1 MNVHDGDEDEKLA
14 EPPAPPKPKMS
25 VLRRHRILSDDV
37 RRVIAHLKA
46 HGKITKDDILNR
58 PRLKKKKGE
67 GPNEE
72 IPWAHA
78 ELSGSWQQKDLKPGP
93 NNTAVLYCKEHGIWK
108 RVVAEEEIEKYL
120 RKSMLDPAST
130 MPLGRDS
137 AYHHVQKSTVGVS
150 RRSLYKFLER
160 QGVLQVSKNIP
171 NEQPKGGILLTKRG
185 YCEMDLI
192 EGKGTDLYKNFG
204 ARGDWYWLSLVEVLT
219 GYGLVIVSR
228 RKLAP
233 MIADKL
239 RQLLNLMEQR
249 LGSEV
254 YEIGA
259 DHGREFFADVKRLL
273 KRRKIKLT
281 LLPRGSRVEK
291 FNQDFQR
298 NFYRLL
304 RMRRGNFSSLE
315 DQALALTN
323 NTKNKNTKKTPEEAL
338 DTADAELVPKYNDKR
353 AQREPFKGREP
364 QVGDKCRHLIKLRKN
379 MRPMLKIGKVNRLYK
394 SYHGRHFSKQV
405 HRITRVLERSE
416 PKKGPGGEDA
426 LKKRGGQVPKRY
438 LVNGQ
443 WRNRDQIILVS
454 GTDAETER
462 QIAAR
467 PKRGGN

>member
-1 MNVHDGDEDEKLA
+1 MKDDEKLA
-14 EPPAPPKPKMS
+14 EVPRPKMS
-25 VLRRHRILSDDV
+25 VLRRHRILEDDV

-58 PRLKKKKGE
+58 PRLKKKKKLE
-67 GPNEE
+67 SPNEE

-78 ELSGSWQQKDLKPGP
+78 ELSGSWQQKELKPGP
-93 NNTAVLYCKEHGIWK
+93 NNSAVLYCKEHGIWK
-108 RVVAEEEIEKYL
+108 RVVPEEEIEKYM
-120 RKSMLDPAST
+120 RKSMLDPTSK

-150 RRSLYKFLER
+150 RRSLYKFLEK
-160 QGVLQVSKNIP
+160 QNILQITKNIP

-192 EGKGTDLYKNFG
+192 EGKGRDLYNNFG
-204 ARGDWYWLSLVEVLT
+204 ARGDWFWLSLVEVLT

-228 RKLAP
+228 RKTAP

-249 LGSEV
+249 LGAKV

-304 RMRRGNFSSLE
+304 RMRRGNFGQLE

-338 DTADAELVPKYNDKR
+338 ETPDAELVPQYNDKR
-353 AQREPFKGREP
+353 AQRKPFKGREP

-379 MRPMLKIGKVNRLYK
+379 MRPMLKIGKESRLYK

-405 HRITRVLERSE
+405 HRITRILDRNE
-416 PKKGPGGEDA
+416 PKKGPGGA
-426 LKKRGGQVPKRY
+426 KKRGGQVPKRY

-443 WRNRDQIILVS
+443 WRNRDQILLVT

>member
-1 MNVHDGDEDEKLA
+1 MEDGDDEKLA
-14 EPPAPPKPKMS
+14 EVPRPKPRMS
-25 VLRRHRILSDDV
+25 VLRRHRILEDDV

-46 HGKITKDDILNR
+46 HKKITKDDILNR
-58 PRLKKKKGE
+58 PRLKKKKKGE

-78 ELSGSWQQKDLKPGP
+78 EIAGSWQQKDLKPGP

-108 RVVAEEEIEKYL
+108 RIVPEDEIEKYL

-137 AYHHVQKSTVGVS
+137 AYHHVQKSTVGIS
-150 RRSLYKFLER
+150 RRALYKFLEK
-160 QGVLQVSKNIP
+160 QGVLQISKNIP
-171 NEQPKGGILLTKRG
+171 NEQPKEGILLTKRG

-192 EGKGTDLYKNFG
+192 IGMGNDLYENFG
-204 ARGDWYWLSLVEVLT
+204 PRGDWYWLSVVEVLT
-219 GYGLVIVSR
+219 GYGLVITTHKKSATV
-228 RKLAP
+228 
-233 MIADKL
+233 IAAAL
-239 RQLLNLMEQR
+239 RQLLDLMEHK
-249 LGSEV
+249 LGSKVFEM
-254 YEIGA
+254 GA
-259 DHGREFFADVKRLL
+259 DHGREFYSHVKKLL

-304 RMRRGNFSSLE
+304 RMRRGNFGQLE

-338 DTADAELVPKYNDKR
+338 ETPDAELVPKYNDKR

-405 HRITRVLERSE
+405 HRTRVLERSE